1 MIWFQLG
8 TLWDAGPE
16 ITNGLGAF
24 LYAAAS
30 EPGSGPALSREV
42 ASAEYTKQLPA
53 EIVAVTAFARRAL
66 VSVAAHHYYPSAFG
80 KTISNEVTTIEW
92 PMCLL
97 KNCSS

>member
-1 MIWFQLG
+1 MIG
-8 TLWDAGPE
+8 DAGPE

-24 LYAAAS
+24 MYAVAS

-42 ASAEYTKQLPA
+42 AYAEYTKQLPA

-66 VSVAAHHYYPSAFG
+66 VSVAPHHYYPSAFG
-80 KTISNEVTTIEW
+80 KTISNEVTKMKW